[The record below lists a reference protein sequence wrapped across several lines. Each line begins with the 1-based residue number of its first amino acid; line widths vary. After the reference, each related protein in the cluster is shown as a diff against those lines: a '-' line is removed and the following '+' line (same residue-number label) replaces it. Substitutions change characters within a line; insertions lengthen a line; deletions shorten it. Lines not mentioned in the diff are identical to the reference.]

1 MNETPQLVGVTFIP
15 NWTQFQLIP
24 IKILRLFEEFYKLI
38 LDTYI
43 ENIHMAKESQ
53 PSFKAEQIK
62 RLVLTEIK
70 IALFHAVISL
80 QLK

>member
-1 MNETPQLVGVTFIP
+1 
-15 NWTQFQLIP
+15 
-24 IKILRLFEEFYKLI
+24 
-38 LDTYI
+38 
-43 ENIHMAKESQ
+43 MAKESQ

-62 RLVLTEIK
+62 RLALTEIK